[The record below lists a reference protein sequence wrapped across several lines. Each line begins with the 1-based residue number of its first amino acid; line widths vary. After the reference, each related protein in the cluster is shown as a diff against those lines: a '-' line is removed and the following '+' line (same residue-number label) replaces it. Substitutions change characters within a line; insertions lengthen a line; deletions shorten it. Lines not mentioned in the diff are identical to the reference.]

1 MIGVHKIGKMPQDIA
16 KFSALPNPNEYTGH
30 LFRRT
35 SATLF
40 VDAGGNME
48 SLKRHGGWKSGN
60 VAERYIEQS
69 IQNTKTTAEMV
80 TKNVHLPSTSRAKDF
95 KNIETTELENDAE
108 ESLHEIDFELPKR
121 KSKSSE
127 TIVTSFSEQNF
138 GRENTQ
144 FDQSLHQIQFQP
156 PKKKFKSSE
165 TTVTSVSEQ
174 NFGLENTQ
182 FDTNLKTKNVTFK
195 FINCS
200 HMNIAFRE

>member
-1 MIGVHKIGKMPQDIA
+1 MPQEIA
-16 KFSALPNPNEYTGH
+16 KFLALPNPNDYTGH
-30 LFRRT
+30 SFRRT
-35 SATLF
+35 SATLL

-48 SLKRHGGWKSGN
+48 SLKRHRGWKSGN
-60 VAERYIEQS
+60 VAERYIDQS

-108 ESLHEIDFELPKR
+108 ESLHEIDFELPKK
-121 KSKSSE
+121 KSKSIE
-127 TIVTSFSEQNF
+127 TAVTSVSEKNF

-144 FDQSLHQIQFQP
+144 LGESLHQILFQP

-174 NFGLENTQ
+174 KILDLKIPNSIPISTQ
-182 FDTNLKTKNVTFK
+182 KTSPSNSSIVRT
-195 FINCS
+195 
-200 HMNIAFRE
+200 